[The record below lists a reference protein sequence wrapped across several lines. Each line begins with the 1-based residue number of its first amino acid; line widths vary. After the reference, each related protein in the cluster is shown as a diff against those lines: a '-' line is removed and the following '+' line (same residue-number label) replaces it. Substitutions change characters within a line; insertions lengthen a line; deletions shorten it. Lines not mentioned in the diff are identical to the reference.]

1 MISFTAPL
9 YLTFVGQSVL
19 ICLPGKQLVVI
30 CVLKSSIQDGPSQ
43 RQWCVECI
51 ELYQD
56 HQCWG
61 GFFGSSCVCDHSS
74 NSLEWLGEASKIHLV
89 LFTQVEIILERV
101 EEGLESVISDL
112 WGEPCLVPL
121 YLCLWHT
128 YWCCKCHSLRTCGAS
143 CPVLL
148 RAWCLKIPDSWRLLR
163 DKLLLERRV
172 DVVINFRIDGCVR
185 LCWWTFHLNH
195 LNFYEFVQEP
205 M

>member
-1 MISFTAPL
+1 MFFIPLLLLCMSEITSVKGTSRRPRTGDGPWRRNSPISHIFKRFCLFRGWWSPL
-9 YLTFVGQSVL
+9 QLLWCTDLTFVGQSVV
-19 ICLPGKQLVVI
+19 ICLPGKQLFVI

-43 RQWCVECI
+43 RQWYVECI

-61 GFFGSSCVCDHSS
+61 GFFWSSCVCDHSS

-101 EEGLESVISDL
+101 EEGLQSVISDL

-128 YWCCKCHSLRTCGAS
+128 
-143 CPVLL
+143 
-148 RAWCLKIPDSWRLLR
+148 
-163 DKLLLERRV
+163 
-172 DVVINFRIDGCVR
+172 
-185 LCWWTFHLNH
+185 
-195 LNFYEFVQEP
+195 
-205 M
+205 